1 MWMKQELKQQIGQSV
16 QGFRLPRYQEIPDVG
31 LYLEQATKYICRY
44 LSPILETPLTASMIS
59 NYVKRGLLS
68 SPVKKQYS
76 RDQIA
81 YLIFIAICKS
91 VLSLDALSTFLKIQQ
106 DTYTVQRAYDYFVRE
121 FESLLLFTFDLTDT
135 AEMFPD
141 TNSDEK
147 RLISTCIIAAVQK
160 VYLEKYLE
168 ELSRENP

>member
-76 RDQIA
+76 RDQVA
-81 YLIFIAICKS
+81 YLFFIAVAKN
-91 VLSLDALSTFLKIQQ
+91 VLSLEK
-106 DTYTVQRAYDYFVRE
+106 AYNYFCRE
-121 FESLLLFTFDLTDT
+121 LENLLLFQFEIRETIESSDEDS
-135 AEMFPD
+135 
-141 TNSDEK
+141 SDEK
-147 RLISTCIIAAVQK
+147 RLLYSCTAAVVQK
-160 VYLEKYLE
+160 VYLEKWLE
-168 ELSRENP
+168 AVAAEEAQ

>member
-1 MWMKQELKQQIGQSV
+1 MKQEIKQQIGQSV

-76 RDQIA
+76 RDQSCLDQVKIRDA
-81 YLIFIAICKS
+81 KILRNQKCRS
-91 VLSLDALSTFLKIQQ
+91 SHNRRHDLSA
-106 DTYTVQRAYDYFVRE
+106 R
-121 FESLLLFTFDLTDT
+121 
-135 AEMFPD
+135 
-141 TNSDEK
+141 
-147 RLISTCIIAAVQK
+147 
-160 VYLEKYLE
+160 
-168 ELSRENP
+168 

>member
-68 SPVKKQYS
+68 NPVKKQYS
-76 RDQIA
+76 RDQVA
-81 YLIFIAICKS
+81 YLFFC
-91 VLSLDALSTFLKIQQ
+91 
-106 DTYTVQRAYDYFVRE
+106 RE
-121 FESLLLFTFDLTDT
+121 LENLLLFQFEVRETIESSDEDS
-135 AEMFPD
+135 
-141 TNSDEK
+141 SDEK
-147 RLISTCIIAAVQK
+147 RLLYSCTAAVVQK
-160 VYLEKYLE
+160 VYMEKWLEAVAAE
-168 ELSRENP
+168 EV

>member
-1 MWMKQELKQQIGQSV
+1 MKQEIKQQIGQSV

-68 SPVKKQYS
+68 SPVRKQYS

-81 YLIFIAICKS
+81 YLIFIAICKIFGTLDQICYNLIELHS
-91 VLSLDALSTFLKIQQ
+91 VF
-106 DTYTVQRAYDYFVRE
+106 
-121 FESLLLFTFDLTDT
+121 
-135 AEMFPD
+135 
-141 TNSDEK
+141 
-147 RLISTCIIAAVQK
+147 
-160 VYLEKYLE
+160 
-168 ELSRENP
+168 